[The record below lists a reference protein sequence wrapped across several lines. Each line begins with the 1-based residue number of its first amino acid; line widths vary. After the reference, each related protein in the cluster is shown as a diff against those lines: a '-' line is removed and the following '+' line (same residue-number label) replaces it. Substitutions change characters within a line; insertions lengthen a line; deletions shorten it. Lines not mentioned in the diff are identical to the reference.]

1 MVLNCHRKGDLQM
14 AMPKAG
20 VSLVVEND
28 QQFKDALS
36 EVNAGLRVNKQQMQL
51 VAEQTREMDDRQAAL
66 QQRYEAA
73 QQTLQSYRDKVQVLQ
88 QAYENSAR
96 REGEASKT
104 TMQWRASLIR
114 APTEVAKQ
122 ESLLRDLSSGQ
133 ETARKT
139 TASLADVVNGLA
151 NALGISLPPGLQTAV
166 DKLDGFSASGAA
178 AVTVVGGLV
187 GALASSTMDMSKTAD
202 DLLTLST
209 QTGLTTDQLQEFEY
223 ASELVDVST
232 DTLQGSLV
240 KLTNNM
246 QTAATGTG
254 SAAEAFKTLKVKVAD
269 SQGHLKNN
277 YDVFLQTI
285 DALGKMKNET
295 ERDALAMDIFGRS
308 ATDLNPLIEAGSGRL
323 KELAEQA
330 HEVGYVVDNETLQS
344 FGELDD
350 AMQKLDKQG
359 DAVKRSFAEALLPI
373 ITAFAEALS
382 AIPTPVLTA
391 VISITSIAT
400 VVLLV
405 VKAIKDLQGPVGTVK
420 SMIGGVMSFMD
431 PLYRRIMLIVAGITA
446 LVAVIAVLIGKGNE
460 INSAMSG
467 ISSATT
473 GTMRAANSKVPQY
486 ATGTRSARGGMA
498 LVGENG
504 PELVNLR
511 GGEHIYTNGQTRSLL
526 GGDSI
531 SIGQITIDAKN
542 VKEFNDIVNIARNE
556 AVSMRQGVTT

>member
-1 MVLNCHRKGDLQM
+1 M

-28 QQFKDALS
+28 QQFKAALS

-104 TMQWRASLIR
+104 TMQWRASLIS
-114 APTEVAKQ
+114 AQTEVAKQ
-122 ESLLRDLSSGQ
+122 ESLLRDLSSEQ
-133 ETARKT
+133 ETARKS

-151 NALGISLPPGLQTAV
+151 HALGISLPPGLQTAV

-187 GALASSTMDMSKTAD
+187 GALASSSMDMSKTAD

-295 ERDALAMDIFGRS
+295 ERDALAMDIFGKS
-308 ATDLNPLIEAGSGRL
+308 ATDLNPLIEAGSGKL

-373 ITAFAEALS
+373 ITAFVDVIT

-391 VISITSIAT
+391 VIAITSIAT
-400 VVLLV
+400 VILLV
-405 VKAIKDLQGPVGTVK
+405 VKAVNELQGPA
-420 SMIGGVMSFMD
+420 GVVSRIIND
-431 PLYRRIMLIVAGITA
+431 SLTPLDMLYIKVLAIVAAVTA
-446 LVAVIAVLIGKGNE
+446 LVAVIAVLIGKGGE
-460 INSAMSG
+460 LTSAMGS
-467 ISSATT
+467 ITSATT
-473 GTMRAANSKVPQY
+473 GTMSRANSSVPRY
-486 ATGTRSARGGMA
+486 ATGTRNARGGMA

-511 GGEHIYTNGQTRSLL
+511 GGERIYTNGQTRSLL

>member
-1 MVLNCHRKGDLQM
+1 MS
-14 AMPKAG
+14 MPKAG

-28 QQFKDALS
+28 QQFKAALS

-104 TMQWRASLIR
+104 TMQWRASLIN
-114 APTEVAKQ
+114 AQTEVAKQ
-122 ESLLRDLSSGQ
+122 ESLLRDLSSEQ

-295 ERDALAMDIFGRS
+295 ERDALAMDIFGKS
-308 ATDLNPLIEAGSGRL
+308 ATDLNPLIEAGSGKL

-373 ITAFAEALS
+373 ITAFVDVIT

-391 VISITSIAT
+391 VIAITSIAT
-400 VVLLV
+400 VILLV
-405 VKAIKDLQGPVGTVK
+405 VKAVKELSGPVSAVSGLISSAT
-420 SMIGGVMSFMD
+420 SLMD
-431 PLYRRIMLIVAGITA
+431 PLYIKILAIVAAVTA
-446 LVAVIAVLIGKGNE
+446 LVAVIAVLIGKGGE
-460 INSAMSG
+460 LTSAMGS
-467 ISSATT
+467 ITSATT
-473 GTMRAANSKVPQY
+473 GTMRSANSTVPRY
-486 ATGTRSARGGMA
+486 ATGTRSARGGLA
-498 LVGENG
+498 VVGENG

-511 GGEHIYTNGQTRSLL
+511 GGERIYTNGQTRSLL

>member
-1 MVLNCHRKGDLQM
+1 M

-28 QQFKDALS
+28 QQFKAALS

-104 TMQWRASLIR
+104 TMQWRASLIS
-114 APTEVAKQ
+114 AQTEVAKQ
-122 ESLLRDLSSGQ
+122 ESLLRDLSSEQ
-133 ETARKT
+133 EAARKST
-139 TASLADVVNGLA
+139 TSLADVVNGLSH
-151 NALGISLPPGLQTAV
+151 ALGISLPPGLQTAV

-295 ERDALAMDIFGRS
+295 ERDALAMDIFGKS
-308 ATDLNPLIEAGSGRL
+308 ATDLNPLIEAGSGKL

-350 AMQKLDKQG
+350 AIQKLDKQG

-373 ITAFAEALS
+373 ITAFVDVIT

-391 VISITSIAT
+391 VIAITSIAT

-405 VKAIKDLQGPVGTVK
+405 VKAITELQGPA
-420 SMIGGVMSFMD
+420 GVVSRLINNSLT
-431 PLYRRIMLIVAGITA
+431 PLDMLYIKVLAIVAAITA
-446 LVAVIAVLIGKGNE
+446 LVAVIAVLIGKGGE
-460 INSAMSG
+460 LTSAMGS
-467 ISSATT
+467 ITSATT
-473 GTMRAANSKVPQY
+473 GTMRSANSSVPRY
-486 ATGTRSARGGMA
+486 ATGTRNARGGMA

-511 GGEHIYTNGQTRSLL
+511 GGERIYTNGQTRSLL

>member
-1 MVLNCHRKGDLQM
+1 MS
-14 AMPKAG
+14 MPKAG

-28 QQFKDALS
+28 QQFKAALS

-104 TMQWRASLIR
+104 TMQWRASLIS
-114 APTEVAKQ
+114 AQTEVAKQ

-295 ERDALAMDIFGRS
+295 ERDALAMDIFGKS
-308 ATDLNPLIEAGSGRL
+308 ATDLNPLIEAGSGKL

-373 ITAFAEALS
+373 ITAFVNVIT

-391 VISITSIAT
+391 VIAITSIAT

-405 VKAIKDLQGPVGTVK
+405 VKAVKELSGPVRAVSGLISSAT
-420 SMIGGVMSFMD
+420 SLMD
-431 PLYRRIMLIVAGITA
+431 PLYIKILAIVAAVTA
-446 LVAVIAVLIGKGNE
+446 LVAVIAVLIGKGGE
-460 INSAMSG
+460 LTSAMGS
-467 ISSATT
+467 ITSATT
-473 GTMRAANSKVPQY
+473 GTMRSANSTVPRY
-486 ATGTRSARGGMA
+486 ATGTRNARGGMA

-511 GGEHIYTNGQTRSLL
+511 GGERIYTNGQTRSLL

>member
-1 MVLNCHRKGDLQM
+1 M

-104 TMQWRASLIR
+104 TMQWRASLIS
-114 APTEVAKQ
+114 AQTEVAKQ

>member
-1 MVLNCHRKGDLQM
+1 MSLPR
-14 AMPKAG
+14 AG

-28 QQFKDALS
+28 KAFKDALS
-36 EVNAGLRVNKQQMQL
+36 EVNAGLKVNKQQMQL
-51 VAEQTREMDDRQAAL
+51 VTEQTKEMDDRQAAL
-66 QQRYEAA
+66 KQRCETV
-73 QQTLQSYRDKVQVLQ
+73 QQTLQSYRDKVEVLQ
-88 QAYENSAR
+88 QAYENSAK
-96 REGEASKT
+96 REGEASKV
-104 TMQWRASLIR
+104 TMQWKASLIS
-114 APTEVAKQ
+114 AQTEVAKQ
-122 ESLLRDLSSGQ
+122 ENLLKSLNDQQ
-133 ETARKT
+133 EQTGKT
-139 TASLADVVNGLA
+139 MTSLADVVNGLA
-151 NALGISLPPGLQTAV
+151 NALGITLPPGVQAAV
-166 DKLDGFSASGAA
+166 DKLGQFSASGAA

-187 GALASSTMDMSKTAD
+187 GALAKSTMDMSKTAD

-209 QTGLTTDQLQEFEY
+209 QTSLTTDQLQEFEY

-232 DTLQGSLV
+232 DTLRGSLV

-254 SAAEAFKTLKVKVAD
+254 SAAEAFKKLHVKVSD
-269 SQGHLKNN
+269 SSGKLKDN
-277 YDVFLQTI
+277 YEVFLKTI

-330 HEVGYVVDNETLQS
+330 HEVGYVVDNEMLQS

-373 ITAFAEALS
+373 ITAFAEALN

-405 VKAIKDLQGPVGTVK
+405 VKAIKELQGPAGTVK
-420 SMIGGVMSFMD
+420 SMIGSVMSYMD
-431 PLYRRIMLIVAGITA
+431 PLYIKIMLIVAGITA

-473 GTMRAANSKVPQY
+473 GTMRTANSKVPQY
-486 ATGTRSARGGMA
+486 ATGTRSAHGGLA

-511 GGEHIYTNGQTRSLL
+511 GGERIYNNSQTRGLL
-526 GGDSI
+526 GGSNI

-542 VKEFNDIVNIARNE
+542 VKEFNDIVAIAKNE
-556 AVSMRQGVTT
+556 AMSMRQGAVT

>member
-1 MVLNCHRKGDLQM
+1 M
-14 AMPKAG
+14 AIPKAG

-51 VAEQTREMDDRQAAL
+51 VAEQTREMDDQQAAL

-104 TMQWRASLIR
+104 TMQWRASLIS
-114 APTEVAKQ
+114 AQTEVAKQ

-232 DTLQGSLV
+232 DTLRGSLV

-254 SAAEAFKTLKVKVAD
+254 SAADAFKTLKVKVAD
-269 SQGHLKNN
+269 SQGHLKSN

-295 ERDALAMDIFGRS
+295 ERDALAMDIFGKS

-323 KELAEQA
+323 EELAEQA

-359 DAVKRSFAEALLPI
+359 DAVKRSFAEALLPV
-373 ITAFAEALS
+373 ITAFVDVIT

-391 VISITSIAT
+391 VIAITSIAT
-400 VVLLV
+400 VILLV
-405 VKAIKDLQGPVGTVK
+405 VKAVKELSGPV
-420 SMIGGVMSFMD
+420 SMVSGLVGRVMSFMD
-431 PLYRRIMLIVAGITA
+431 PLYIKLMLIVAGITA
-446 LVAVIAVLIGKGNE
+446 LVAVVAVLIGKGNE

-486 ATGTRSARGGMA
+486 ATGTRNARGGMA

-511 GGEHIYTNGQTRSLL
+511 GGERIYTNGQTRSLL

>member
-1 MVLNCHRKGDLQM
+1 MSLPR
-14 AMPKAG
+14 AG

-28 QQFKDALS
+28 KAFKDALS
-36 EVNAGLRVNKQQMQL
+36 EVNAGLKVNKQQMQL
-51 VAEQTREMDDRQAAL
+51 VTEQTKEMDDRQAAL
-66 QQRYEAA
+66 KQRCETV
-73 QQTLQSYRDKVQVLQ
+73 QQTLQSYRDKVEVLQ
-88 QAYENSAR
+88 QAYENSAK
-96 REGEASKT
+96 REGEASKV
-104 TMQWRASLIR
+104 TMQWKASLIS
-114 APTEVAKQ
+114 AQTEVAKQ
-122 ESLLRDLSSGQ
+122 ENLLKSLNDQQ
-133 ETARKT
+133 EQTGKT
-139 TASLADVVNGLA
+139 MTSLADVVNGLA
-151 NALGISLPPGLQTAV
+151 NALGITLPPGVQAAV
-166 DKLDGFSASGAA
+166 DKLGQFSASGAA

-187 GALASSTMDMSKTAD
+187 GALAKSTMDMSKTAD

-209 QTGLTTDQLQEFEY
+209 QTSLTTDQLQEFEY
-223 ASELVDVST
+223 SSELVDVST
-232 DTLQGSLV
+232 DTLRGSLV

-254 SAAEAFKTLKVKVAD
+254 SAAEAFKKLHVKVSD
-269 SQGHLKNN
+269 SSGKLKDN
-277 YDVFLQTI
+277 YEVFLKTI

-359 DAVKRSFAEALLPI
+359 DAVKRSFAEALLPV
-373 ITAFAEALS
+373 ITAFAEALN

-405 VKAIKDLQGPVGTVK
+405 VKAIKELQGPAGTVK
-420 SMIGGVMSFMD
+420 SMIGSVMSYMD
-431 PLYRRIMLIVAGITA
+431 PLYIKIMLIVAGITA

-486 ATGTRSARGGMA
+486 ATGTRSARGGLA
-498 LVGENG
+498 VVGENG
-504 PELVNLR
+504 PELVALR
-511 GGEHIYTNGQTRSLL
+511 GGERIYNSSQTRGML
-526 GGDSI
+526 GGYAI
-531 SIGQITIDAKN
+531 NIGSITIDAKN
-542 VKEFNDIVNIARNE
+542 VKEFNDIVSIAKNE
-556 AVSMRQGVTT
+556 AMSMRQGALT

>member
-1 MVLNCHRKGDLQM
+1 MS
-14 AMPKAG
+14 MPKAG

-28 QQFKDALS
+28 QQFKTALS
-36 EVNAGLRVNKQQMQL
+36 EVNAGLKVNKQQMQL
-51 VAEQTREMDDRQAAL
+51 VTEQTREMDDRQAAL
-66 QQRYEAA
+66 KQRYEAA

-96 REGEASKT
+96 REGESSKT
-104 TMQWRASLIR
+104 TMQWRASLIS
-114 APTEVAKQ
+114 AQTEVAKQ
-122 ESLLRDLSSGQ
+122 ESLLRDLSSEQ
-133 ETARKT
+133 ETARKA

-178 AVTVVGGLV
+178 AVTVVGGLA

-209 QTGLTTDQLQEFEY
+209 QTSLTTDQLQEFEY

-232 DTLQGSLV
+232 DTLRGSLV

-254 SAAEAFKTLKVKVAD
+254 SAAEAFKKLHVKVSD
-269 SQGHLKNN
+269 SSGKLKDN
-277 YDVFLQTI
+277 YEVFLKTI
-285 DALGKMKNET
+285 DALGKVKNET

-330 HEVGYVVDNETLQS
+330 HAVGYVVDNETLQS

-405 VKAIKDLQGPVGTVK
+405 VKAIKELQGPVGTVK

-431 PLYRRIMLIVAGITA
+431 PLYIKIMLIVAGITA
-446 LVAVIAVLIGKGNE
+446 LVAVVAVLIGKGNE

-486 ATGTRSARGGMA
+486 ATGTRNARGGMA

-511 GGEHIYTNGQTRSLL
+511 GGERIYTNGQTRSLL

>member
-1 MVLNCHRKGDLQM
+1 MS
-14 AMPKAG
+14 MPKAG

-28 QQFKDALS
+28 QQFKAALS

-104 TMQWRASLIR
+104 TMQWRASLIS
-114 APTEVAKQ
+114 AQTEVAKQ
-122 ESLLRDLSSGQ
+122 ESLLRDLSSEQ
-133 ETARKT
+133 ETARKS

-166 DKLDGFSASGAA
+166 DKLDCFSASGAA

-295 ERDALAMDIFGRS
+295 ERDALAMDIFGKS
-308 ATDLNPLIEAGSGRL
+308 ATDLNPLIEAGSGKL

-373 ITAFAEALS
+373 ITAFVDVIT

-391 VISITSIAT
+391 VIAITSIAT
-400 VVLLV
+400 VILLV
-405 VKAIKDLQGPVGTVK
+405 VKAVKELSGPVSAVSGLISSAT
-420 SMIGGVMSFMD
+420 SLMD
-431 PLYRRIMLIVAGITA
+431 PLYIKILAIVAAVTA
-446 LVAVIAVLIGKGNE
+446 LVAVIAVLIGKGGE
-460 INSAMSG
+460 LTSAMGS
-467 ISSATT
+467 ITSATT
-473 GTMRAANSKVPQY
+473 GTMRSANSTVPRY
-486 ATGTRSARGGMA
+486 ATGTRSARGGLA
-498 LVGENG
+498 VVGENG

>member
-1 MVLNCHRKGDLQM
+1 M

-28 QQFKDALS
+28 QQFKAALS

-104 TMQWRASLIR
+104 TMQWRASLIS
-114 APTEVAKQ
+114 AQTEVAKQ
-122 ESLLRDLSSGQ
+122 ESLLRDLSSEQ
-133 ETARKT
+133 ETARKS

-246 QTAATGTG
+246 KTAATGTG

-295 ERDALAMDIFGRS
+295 ERDALAMDIFGKS
-308 ATDLNPLIEAGSGRL
+308 ATDLNPLIEAGSGKL

-373 ITAFAEALS
+373 ITAFVDVIT

-391 VISITSIAT
+391 VIAITSIAT

-405 VKAIKDLQGPVGTVK
+405 VKAVKELSGPVSTV
-420 SMIGGVMSFMD
+420 SGLISSATSLMD
-431 PLYRRIMLIVAGITA
+431 PLYIKILAIVAAVTA
-446 LVAVIAVLIGKGNE
+446 LVAVIAVLIGKGGE
-460 INSAMSG
+460 LTSAMGS
-467 ISSATT
+467 ITSATT
-473 GTMRAANSKVPQY
+473 GTMRSANSSVPRY
-486 ATGTRSARGGMA
+486 ATGTRNARSGMA

-511 GGEHIYTNGQTRSLL
+511 GGERIYTNGQTRSLL

>member
-1 MVLNCHRKGDLQM
+1 MS
-14 AMPKAG
+14 MPKAG

-28 QQFKDALS
+28 QQFKAALS

-104 TMQWRASLIR
+104 TMQWRASLIS
-114 APTEVAKQ
+114 AQTEVAKQ
-122 ESLLRDLSSGQ
+122 ESLLRDLSSEQ
-133 ETARKT
+133 ETARKS

-151 NALGISLPPGLQTAV
+151 HALGISLPPGLQTAV

-295 ERDALAMDIFGRS
+295 ERDALAMDIFGKS
-308 ATDLNPLIEAGSGRL
+308 ATDLNPLIEAGGGKL

-373 ITAFAEALS
+373 ITAFVDVIT

-391 VISITSIAT
+391 VIAITSIAT
-400 VVLLV
+400 VILLV
-405 VKAIKDLQGPVGTVK
+405 VKAVKELSGPVRTV
-420 SMIGGVMSFMD
+420 SGLISSATSLMD
-431 PLYRRIMLIVAGITA
+431 PLYIKILAIVAAVTA
-446 LVAVIAVLIGKGNE
+446 LVAVISVLIGKGGE
-460 INSAMSG
+460 LTSAMGS
-467 ISSATT
+467 ITSATT
-473 GTMRAANSKVPQY
+473 GTMRSANSTVPRY
-486 ATGTRSARGGMA
+486 ATGTRNARGGMA
-498 LVGENG
+498 LVGEND

-511 GGEHIYTNGQTRSLL
+511 GGERIYTNGQTRSLL

>member
-1 MVLNCHRKGDLQM
+1 MSLPR
-14 AMPKAG
+14 AG

-28 QQFKDALS
+28 KAFKDALS
-36 EVNAGLRVNKQQMQL
+36 EVNAGLKVNKQQMQL
-51 VAEQTREMDDRQAAL
+51 VTEQTKEMDDRQAAL
-66 QQRYEAA
+66 KQRCETV
-73 QQTLQSYRDKVQVLQ
+73 QQTLQSYRDKVEVLQ
-88 QAYENSAR
+88 QAYENSAK
-96 REGEASKT
+96 REGEASKV
-104 TMQWRASLIR
+104 TMQWKASLIS
-114 APTEVAKQ
+114 AQTEVAKQ
-122 ESLLRDLSSGQ
+122 ENLLKSLNDQQ
-133 ETARKT
+133 EQTGKT
-139 TASLADVVNGLA
+139 MTSLADVVNGLA
-151 NALGISLPPGLQTAV
+151 NALGITLPPGVQAAV
-166 DKLDGFSASGAA
+166 DKLGQFSASGAA

-187 GALASSTMDMSKTAD
+187 GALAKSTMDMSKTAD

-209 QTGLTTDQLQEFEY
+209 QTSLTTDQLQEFEY

-232 DTLQGSLV
+232 DTLRGSLV

-254 SAAEAFKTLKVKVAD
+254 SAAEAFKKLHVKVSD
-269 SQGHLKNN
+269 SSGKLKDN
-277 YDVFLQTI
+277 YEVFLKTI

-373 ITAFAEALS
+373 ITAFAEALN

-405 VKAIKDLQGPVGTVK
+405 VKAIKELQGPAGTVK
-420 SMIGGVMSFMD
+420 SMIGSVMSYMD
-431 PLYRRIMLIVAGITA
+431 PLYIKIMLIVAGITA

-460 INSAMSG
+460 INSAMNG

-473 GTMRAANSKVPQY
+473 GTMRTANSKVPQY
-486 ATGTRSARGGMA
+486 ATGTRSAHGGLA

-511 GGEHIYTNGQTRSLL
+511 GGERIYNNSQTRGLL
-526 GGDSI
+526 GGSNI

-542 VKEFNDIVNIARNE
+542 VKEFNDIVAIAKNE
-556 AVSMRQGVTT
+556 AMSMRQGAVT

>member
-1 MVLNCHRKGDLQM
+1 MSLPR
-14 AMPKAG
+14 AG

-28 QQFKDALS
+28 KAFKDALS
-36 EVNAGLRVNKQQMQL
+36 EVNAGLKVNKQQMQL
-51 VAEQTREMDDRQAAL
+51 VTEQTKEMDDRQAAL
-66 QQRYEAA
+66 KQRCETV
-73 QQTLQSYRDKVQVLQ
+73 QQTLQSYRDKVEVLQ
-88 QAYENSAR
+88 QAYENSAK
-96 REGEASKT
+96 REGEASKV
-104 TMQWRASLIR
+104 TMQWKASLIS
-114 APTEVAKQ
+114 AQTEVAKQ
-122 ESLLRDLSSGQ
+122 ENLLKSLNDQQ
-133 ETARKT
+133 EQTGKT
-139 TASLADVVNGLA
+139 MTSLADVVNGLA
-151 NALGISLPPGLQTAV
+151 NALGITLPPGVQAAV
-166 DKLDGFSASGAA
+166 DKLGQFSASGAA

-187 GALASSTMDMSKTAD
+187 GALAKSTMDMSKTAD

-209 QTGLTTDQLQEFEY
+209 QTSLTTDQLQEFEY

-232 DTLQGSLV
+232 DTLRGSLV

-254 SAAEAFKTLKVKVAD
+254 SAAEAFKKLHVKVSD
-269 SQGHLKNN
+269 SSGKLKDN
-277 YDVFLQTI
+277 YEVFLKTI

-373 ITAFAEALS
+373 ITAFAEAVS
-382 AIPTPVLTA
+382 KIPTPVLTA

-420 SMIGGVMSFMD
+420 SMVSGVMSFMD
-431 PLYRRIMLIVAGITA
+431 PLYIKIMLIVAGITA
-446 LVAVIAVLIGKGNE
+446 LVAVIAVLIGKGNQ
-460 INSAMSG
+460 INSAMSS
-467 ISSATT
+467 ITSATT
-473 GTMRAANSKVPQY
+473 GTMRTANSKVPQY
-486 ATGTRSARGGMA
+486 ATGTRSAHGGLA

-511 GGEHIYTNGQTRSLL
+511 GGERIYNNSQTRGLL
-526 GGDSI
+526 GGSNI

-542 VKEFNDIVNIARNE
+542 VKEFNDIVAIAKNE
-556 AVSMRQGVTT
+556 AMSMRQGAVT

>member
-1 MVLNCHRKGDLQM
+1 MS
-14 AMPKAG
+14 MPKAG

-28 QQFKDALS
+28 QQFKAALS

-51 VAEQTREMDDRQAAL
+51 VAEQTREMDDRQATL

-104 TMQWRASLIR
+104 TMQWRASLIS
-114 APTEVAKQ
+114 AQTEVAKQ

-295 ERDALAMDIFGRS
+295 ERDALAMDIFGKS
-308 ATDLNPLIEAGSGRL
+308 ATDLNPLIEAGSGKL

-373 ITAFAEALS
+373 ITAFVNVIT

-391 VISITSIAT
+391 VIAITSIAT

-405 VKAIKDLQGPVGTVK
+405 VKAVKELSGPVSAVSGLISSAT
-420 SMIGGVMSFMD
+420 SLMD
-431 PLYRRIMLIVAGITA
+431 PLYIKILAIVAAVTA
-446 LVAVIAVLIGKGNE
+446 LVAVIAVLIGNGGE
-460 INSAMSG
+460 LTSAMGS
-467 ISSATT
+467 ITSATT
-473 GTMRAANSKVPQY
+473 GTMRSANSSVPRY
-486 ATGTRSARGGMA
+486 ATGTRNARGGMA

-511 GGEHIYTNGQTRSLL
+511 GGERIYTNGQTRSLL

>member
-1 MVLNCHRKGDLQM
+1 MSLPRT
-14 AMPKAG
+14 G
-20 VSLVVEND
+20 VSLGVEND
-28 QQFKDALS
+28 KAFKDALS
-36 EVNAGLRVNKQQMQL
+36 EVNAGLKVNKQQMQL
-51 VAEQTREMDDRQAAL
+51 VTEQTKEMDDRQAAL
-66 QQRYEAA
+66 KQRCETV
-73 QQTLQSYRDKVQVLQ
+73 QQTLQSYRDKDEVLQ
-88 QAYENSAR
+88 QAYENSAK
-96 REGEASKT
+96 REGEASKV
-104 TMQWRASLIR
+104 TMQWKASLIS
-114 APTEVAKQ
+114 AQTEVAKQ
-122 ESLLRDLSSGQ
+122 ENLLRSLNDQQ
-133 ETARKT
+133 EQTGKT
-139 TASLADVVNGLA
+139 IISLADVVNGLA
-151 NALGISLPPGLQTAV
+151 NALGITLPPGVQAAV
-166 DKLDGFSASGAA
+166 DKLGQFSASGAA

-187 GALASSTMDMSKTAD
+187 GALAKSTMDMSKTAD

-209 QTGLTTDQLQEFEY
+209 QTSLTTDQLQEFEY

-232 DTLQGSLV
+232 DTLRGSLV

-254 SAAEAFKTLKVKVAD
+254 TAAEAFKKLHVRVSDSSGKLKD
-269 SQGHLKNN
+269 N
-277 YDVFLQTI
+277 YDVFLKTI
-285 DALGKMKNET
+285 DALSKMKNET

-373 ITAFAEALS
+373 ITAFAEAVS
-382 AIPTPVLTA
+382 KIPTPVLTA

-420 SMIGGVMSFMD
+420 SMVSGVMSFMD
-431 PLYRRIMLIVAGITA
+431 PLYIKIMLIVAGITA
-446 LVAVIAVLIGKGNE
+446 LVAVIAVLIGKGNQ
-460 INSAMSG
+460 INSAMSS
-467 ISSATT
+467 ITSTTT

-486 ATGTRSARGGMA
+486 ATGTRSAHGGLA

-511 GGEHIYTNGQTRSLL
+511 GGERIYNNSQTRGLL
-526 GGDSI
+526 GGSNI

-542 VKEFNDIVNIARNE
+542 VKEFNDIVAIAKNE
-556 AVSMRQGVTT
+556 AMSMRQGAVT

>member
-1 MVLNCHRKGDLQM
+1 MS
-14 AMPKAG
+14 MPKAG

-28 QQFKDALS
+28 QQFKAALS
-36 EVNAGLRVNKQQMQL
+36 EVNAGLKVNKQQMQL
-51 VAEQTREMDDRQAAL
+51 VTEQTREMDDRQAAL
-66 QQRYEAA
+66 KQRYESV

-96 REGEASKT
+96 REGESSKT
-104 TMQWRASLIR
+104 TMQWRASLIS
-114 APTEVAKQ
+114 AQTEVAKQ
-122 ESLLRDLSSGQ
+122 ENLLKELSDQQ
-133 ETARKT
+133 ERTNKT

-151 NALGISLPPGLQTAV
+151 NALGISLPTGLQTAV

-178 AVTVVGGLV
+178 AVTVIGGLV

-223 ASELVDVST
+223 ASELMDVST

-269 SQGHLKNN
+269 SHGHLKNN

-330 HEVGYVVDNETLQS
+330 HAVGYVVDYETLQS

-405 VKAIKDLQGPVGTVK
+405 VKAIKELQGPVGTVK
-420 SMIGGVMSFMD
+420 SMIGGAMSHMD
-431 PLYRRIMLIVAGITA
+431 LLYNKILAIVAAITA

-486 ATGTRSARGGMA
+486 ATGTRNARGGMA

>member
-1 MVLNCHRKGDLQM
+1 MS
-14 AMPKAG
+14 MPKAG

-28 QQFKDALS
+28 QQFKAALS

-104 TMQWRASLIR
+104 TMQWRASLIS
-114 APTEVAKQ
+114 AQTEVAKQ
-122 ESLLRDLSSGQ
+122 ESLLRDLSSEQ

-151 NALGISLPPGLQTAV
+151 NALGISLPPGLQAAV

-295 ERDALAMDIFGRS
+295 ERDALAMDIFGKS
-308 ATDLNPLIEAGSGRL
+308 ATDLNPLIEAGSGKL

-373 ITAFAEALS
+373 ITAFVDVIT

-391 VISITSIAT
+391 VIAITSIAT
-400 VVLLV
+400 VILLV
-405 VKAIKDLQGPVGTVK
+405 VKAVKELSGPVRTV
-420 SMIGGVMSFMD
+420 SGLISSATSLMD
-431 PLYRRIMLIVAGITA
+431 PLYIKILAIVAAVTA
-446 LVAVIAVLIGKGNE
+446 LVAVIAVLIGKGGE
-460 INSAMSG
+460 LTSAMGS
-467 ISSATT
+467 ITSATT
-473 GTMRAANSKVPQY
+473 GTMRSANSSVPRY
-486 ATGTRSARGGMA
+486 ATGTRNARGGMA

-511 GGEHIYTNGQTRSLL
+511 GGERIYTNGQTRSLL

>member
-1 MVLNCHRKGDLQM
+1 MS
-14 AMPKAG
+14 MPKAG

-28 QQFKDALS
+28 QQFKAALS

-104 TMQWRASLIR
+104 TMQWRASLIS
-114 APTEVAKQ
+114 AQTEVAKQ
-122 ESLLRDLSSGQ
+122 ESLLRDLSSEQ
-133 ETARKT
+133 ETARKS

-295 ERDALAMDIFGRS
+295 ERDALAMDIFGKS

-373 ITAFAEALS
+373 ITAFVDVIT

-391 VISITSIAT
+391 VIAITSIAT
-400 VVLLV
+400 VILLV
-405 VKAIKDLQGPVGTVK
+405 VKAVNELQGPA
-420 SMIGGVMSFMD
+420 GVVSRIIND
-431 PLYRRIMLIVAGITA
+431 SLTPLDMLYIKVLAIVAAVTA
-446 LVAVIAVLIGKGNE
+446 LVAVIAVLIGKGGE
-460 INSAMSG
+460 LTSAMGS
-467 ISSATT
+467 ITSATT
-473 GTMRAANSKVPQY
+473 GTMRSANSTVPRY
-486 ATGTRSARGGMA
+486 ATGTRNARGGMA

>member
-1 MVLNCHRKGDLQM
+1 M

-28 QQFKDALS
+28 QQFKAALS

-51 VAEQTREMDDRQAAL
+51 VAEQTHEMDDRQAAL

-104 TMQWRASLIR
+104 TMQWRASLIS
-114 APTEVAKQ
+114 AQTEVAKQ
-122 ESLLRDLSSGQ
+122 ESLLRDLSSEQ
-133 ETARKT
+133 ETARKS

-295 ERDALAMDIFGRS
+295 ERDALAMDIFGKS
-308 ATDLNPLIEAGSGRL
+308 ATDLNPLIEAGSGKL

-373 ITAFAEALS
+373 ITAFVDVIT

-391 VISITSIAT
+391 VIAITSIAT

-405 VKAIKDLQGPVGTVK
+405 VKAVNELQGPA
-420 SMIGGVMSFMD
+420 GVVSRIIND
-431 PLYRRIMLIVAGITA
+431 SLTPLDMLYIKVLAIVAAVTA
-446 LVAVIAVLIGKGNE
+446 LVAVIAVLIGKGGE
-460 INSAMSG
+460 LTSAMGS
-467 ISSATT
+467 ITSATT
-473 GTMRAANSKVPQY
+473 GTMRSANSSVPRY
-486 ATGTRSARGGMA
+486 ATGTRSARGGLA
-498 LVGENG
+498 VVGENG

-511 GGEHIYTNGQTRSLL
+511 GGERIYTNGQTRSLL

>member
-1 MVLNCHRKGDLQM
+1 MS
-14 AMPKAG
+14 MPKAG

-28 QQFKDALS
+28 QQFKAALS

-104 TMQWRASLIR
+104 TMQWRASLIS
-114 APTEVAKQ
+114 AQTEVAKQ
-122 ESLLRDLSSGQ
+122 ESLLRDLSSEQ
-133 ETARKT
+133 EAARKT

-232 DTLQGSLV
+232 DTLRGSLV

-254 SAAEAFKTLKVKVAD
+254 SAADAFKKLHVKVSD
-269 SQGHLKNN
+269 SSGKLKDN
-277 YDVFLQTI
+277 YEVFLKTI

-330 HEVGYVVDNETLQS
+330 HEVGAVTEHETLQS
-344 FGELDD
+344 LGELDD

-373 ITAFAEALS
+373 ITAFVDVIT

-391 VISITSIAT
+391 VIAITSIAT

-405 VKAIKDLQGPVGTVK
+405 VKAVNELQGPA
-420 SMIGGVMSFMD
+420 GVVSRIIND
-431 PLYRRIMLIVAGITA
+431 SLTPLDMLYIKVLAIVAAVTA
-446 LVAVIAVLIGKGNE
+446 LVAVIAVLIGKGGE
-460 INSAMSG
+460 LTSAMGS
-467 ISSATT
+467 ITSATT
-473 GTMRAANSKVPQY
+473 GTMRSANSTVPRY
-486 ATGTRSARGGMA
+486 ATGTRNARGGMA

-511 GGEHIYTNGQTRSLL
+511 GGERIYNSSQTRGLL

>member
-1 MVLNCHRKGDLQM
+1 MSLPR
-14 AMPKAG
+14 AG

-28 QQFKDALS
+28 KAFKDALS
-36 EVNAGLRVNKQQMQL
+36 EVNAGLKVNKQQMQL
-51 VAEQTREMDDRQAAL
+51 VTEQTKEMDDRQAAL
-66 QQRYEAA
+66 KQRCETV
-73 QQTLQSYRDKVQVLQ
+73 QQTLQSYRDKVEVLQ
-88 QAYENSAR
+88 QAYENSAK
-96 REGEASKT
+96 REGEASKV
-104 TMQWRASLIR
+104 TMQWKASLIS
-114 APTEVAKQ
+114 AQTEVAKQ
-122 ESLLRDLSSGQ
+122 ENLLKSLNDQQ
-133 ETARKT
+133 EQTGKT
-139 TASLADVVNGLA
+139 MTSLADVVNGLA
-151 NALGISLPPGLQTAV
+151 NALGITLPPGVQAAV
-166 DKLDGFSASGAA
+166 DKLGQFSASGAA

-187 GALASSTMDMSKTAD
+187 GALAKSTMDMSKTAD

-209 QTGLTTDQLQEFEY
+209 QTSLTTDQLQEFEY

-232 DTLQGSLV
+232 DTLRGSLV

-254 SAAEAFKTLKVKVAD
+254 SAAEAFKKLHVKVSD
-269 SQGHLKNN
+269 SSGKLKDN
-277 YDVFLQTI
+277 YEVFLKTI
-285 DALGKMKNET
+285 DALGKVKNET

-330 HEVGYVVDNETLQS
+330 HEAGYVVDNETLQS

-359 DAVKRSFAEALLPI
+359 DAVKRSFAEALLPV
-373 ITAFAEALS
+373 ITAFAEALN

-405 VKAIKDLQGPVGTVK
+405 VKAIKELQGPAGTVK
-420 SMIGGVMSFMD
+420 SMIGSVMSYMD
-431 PLYRRIMLIVAGITA
+431 PLYIKIMLIVAGITA

-473 GTMRAANSKVPQY
+473 GTMRAANSKVPHY
-486 ATGTRSARGGMA
+486 ATGTRSARGGLA
-498 LVGENG
+498 VVGENG
-504 PELVNLR
+504 PELVALR
-511 GGEHIYTNGQTRSLL
+511 GRERIYNSSQTRGML
-526 GGDSI
+526 GGYAI
-531 SIGQITIDAKN
+531 NIGSITIDAKN
-542 VKEFNDIVNIARNE
+542 VKEFNDIVSIAKNE
-556 AVSMRQGVTT
+556 AMSMRQGALT

>member
-1 MVLNCHRKGDLQM
+1 MS
-14 AMPKAG
+14 MPKAG

-28 QQFKDALS
+28 QQFKAALS

-88 QAYENSAR
+88 QAYENCAR

-104 TMQWRASLIR
+104 TMQWRASLIS
-114 APTEVAKQ
+114 AQTEVAKQ
-122 ESLLRDLSSGQ
+122 ESLLRDLSSEQ
-133 ETARKT
+133 ETARKS

-295 ERDALAMDIFGRS
+295 ERDALAMDIFGKS
-308 ATDLNPLIEAGSGRL
+308 ATDLNPLIEAGGGKL

-373 ITAFAEALS
+373 ITAFVDVIT

-391 VISITSIAT
+391 VIAITSIAT
-400 VVLLV
+400 AILLV
-405 VKAIKDLQGPVGTVK
+405 VKAVKELPGPVRTV
-420 SMIGGVMSFMD
+420 SGQISSATSFMD
-431 PLYRRIMLIVAGITA
+431 LLYIKILAIVAAVTA
-446 LVAVIAVLIGKGNE
+446 LVAVIAVLIGKGGE
-460 INSAMSG
+460 LTSAMGS
-467 ISSATT
+467 ITSATT
-473 GTMRAANSKVPQY
+473 GTMRSANSTVPRY
-486 ATGTRSARGGMA
+486 ATGTRNARGGMA
-498 LVGENG
+498 LVGEND

-511 GGEHIYTNGQTRSLL
+511 GGERIYTNGQTRSLL

>member
-1 MVLNCHRKGDLQM
+1 MSLPR
-14 AMPKAG
+14 AG

-28 QQFKDALS
+28 KAFKDALS
-36 EVNAGLRVNKQQMQL
+36 EVNAGLKVNKQQMQL
-51 VAEQTREMDDRQAAL
+51 VTEQTKEMDDRQAAL
-66 QQRYEAA
+66 KQRCETV
-73 QQTLQSYRDKVQVLQ
+73 QQTLQSYRDKVEVLQ
-88 QAYENSAR
+88 QAYENSAK
-96 REGEASKT
+96 REGEASKV
-104 TMQWRASLIR
+104 TMQWKASLIS
-114 APTEVAKQ
+114 AQTEVAKQ
-122 ESLLRDLSSGQ
+122 ENLLKSLNDQQ
-133 ETARKT
+133 EQTGKT
-139 TASLADVVNGLA
+139 MTSLADVVNGLA
-151 NALGISLPPGLQTAV
+151 NALGITLPPGVQAAV
-166 DKLDGFSASGAA
+166 DKLGQFSASGAA

-187 GALASSTMDMSKTAD
+187 GALAKSTMDMSKTAD

-209 QTGLTTDQLQEFEY
+209 QTSLTTDQLQEFEY

-232 DTLQGSLV
+232 DTLRGSLV

-254 SAAEAFKTLKVKVAD
+254 SAAEAFKKLHVKVSD
-269 SQGHLKNN
+269 SSGKLKDN
-277 YDVFLQTI
+277 YEVFLQTI

-373 ITAFAEALS
+373 ITAFAEALN

-405 VKAIKDLQGPVGTVK
+405 VKAIKELQGPAGTVK
-420 SMIGGVMSFMD
+420 SMIGSVMSYMD
-431 PLYRRIMLIVAGITA
+431 PLYIKIMLIVAGITA

-473 GTMRAANSKVPQY
+473 GTMRAANSKVPQH
-486 ATGTRSARGGMA
+486 ATGTRSARGGLA

-511 GGEHIYTNGQTRSLL
+511 GGERIYNNSQTRGLL
-526 GGDSI
+526 GGSNI

-542 VKEFNDIVNIARNE
+542 VKEFNDIVAIAKNE
-556 AVSMRQGVTT
+556 AMSMRQGAVT

>member
-1 MVLNCHRKGDLQM
+1 MSLPR
-14 AMPKAG
+14 AG

-28 QQFKDALS
+28 KAFKDALS
-36 EVNAGLRVNKQQMQL
+36 EVNAGLKVNKQQMQL
-51 VAEQTREMDDRQAAL
+51 VTEQTKEMDDRQAAL
-66 QQRYEAA
+66 KQRCETV
-73 QQTLQSYRDKVQVLQ
+73 QQTLQSYRDKVEVLQ
-88 QAYENSAR
+88 QAYENSAK
-96 REGEASKT
+96 REGEASKV
-104 TMQWRASLIR
+104 TMQWKASLIS
-114 APTEVAKQ
+114 AQTEVAKQ
-122 ESLLRDLSSGQ
+122 ENLLKNLNDQQ
-133 ETARKT
+133 EQTGKT
-139 TASLADVVNGLA
+139 MTSLADVVNGLA
-151 NALGISLPPGLQTAV
+151 NALGITLPPGVQAAV
-166 DKLDGFSASGAA
+166 DKLGQFSASGAA

-187 GALASSTMDMSKTAD
+187 GALAKSTMDMSKTAD

-209 QTGLTTDQLQEFEY
+209 QTSLTTDQLQEFEY

-232 DTLQGSLV
+232 DTLRGSLV

-254 SAAEAFKTLKVKVAD
+254 SAAEAFKKLHVKVSD
-269 SQGHLKNN
+269 SSGKLKDN
-277 YDVFLQTI
+277 YEVFLKTI
-285 DALGKMKNET
+285 DALGKVKNET

-373 ITAFAEALS
+373 ITAFAEALN

-405 VKAIKDLQGPVGTVK
+405 VKAIKELQGPAGTVK
-420 SMIGGVMSFMD
+420 SMIGSVMSYMD
-431 PLYRRIMLIVAGITA
+431 PLYIKIMLIVAGITA
-446 LVAVIAVLIGKGNE
+446 LVAVIAVLIGKGNQ
-460 INSAMSG
+460 INSAMSS
-467 ISSATT
+467 ITSATT
-473 GTMRAANSKVPQY
+473 GTMRTANSKVPQY
-486 ATGTRSARGGMA
+486 ATGTRSAHGGLA

-511 GGEHIYTNGQTRSLL
+511 GGERIYNNSQTRGLL
-526 GGDSI
+526 GGSNI

-542 VKEFNDIVNIARNE
+542 VKEFNDIVAIAKNE
-556 AVSMRQGVTT
+556 AMSMRQGAVT

>member
-1 MVLNCHRKGDLQM
+1 MSLPR
-14 AMPKAG
+14 AG

-28 QQFKDALS
+28 KAFKDALS
-36 EVNAGLRVNKQQMQL
+36 EVNAGLKVNKQQMQL
-51 VAEQTREMDDRQAAL
+51 VTEQTKEMDDRQAAL
-66 QQRYEAA
+66 KQRCETV
-73 QQTLQSYRDKVQVLQ
+73 QQTLQSYRDKVEVLQ
-88 QAYENSAR
+88 QAYENSAK
-96 REGEASKT
+96 REGEASKV
-104 TMQWRASLIR
+104 TMQWKASLIS
-114 APTEVAKQ
+114 AQTEVAKQ
-122 ESLLRDLSSGQ
+122 ENLLRSLNDQQ
-133 ETARKT
+133 EQTGKT
-139 TASLADVVNGLA
+139 MVSLADVVNGLA
-151 NALGISLPPGLQTAV
+151 NALGITLPPGVQAAV
-166 DKLDGFSASGAA
+166 DKLGQFSASGAA

-187 GALASSTMDMSKTAD
+187 GALAKSTMDMSKTAD

-209 QTGLTTDQLQEFEY
+209 QTSLTTDQLQEFEY

-232 DTLQGSLV
+232 DTLRGSLV

-254 SAAEAFKTLKVKVAD
+254 SAAEAFKKLHVKVSD
-269 SQGHLKNN
+269 SSGKLKEN
-277 YDVFLQTI
+277 YEVFLKTI

-373 ITAFAEALS
+373 ITAFAEALN

-405 VKAIKDLQGPVGTVK
+405 VKAIKELQGPAGTVK
-420 SMIGGVMSFMD
+420 SMIGSVMSYMD
-431 PLYRRIMLIVAGITA
+431 PLYIKIMLIVAGITA

-486 ATGTRSARGGMA
+486 ATGTRSAHGGLA

-504 PELVNLR
+504 PELVALH
-511 GGEHIYTNGQTRSLL
+511 GGERIYNSSQTRGML
-526 GGDSI
+526 GGYAI
-531 SIGQITIDAKN
+531 NIGSITIDAKN
-542 VKEFNDIVNIARNE
+542 VKEFNDIVSIAKNE
-556 AVSMRQGVTT
+556 AMSMRQGALT

>member
-1 MVLNCHRKGDLQM
+1 MVLNCHRKGGLQM
-14 AMPKAG
+14 SMPKAG

-28 QQFKDALS
+28 QQFKAALS
-36 EVNAGLRVNKQQMQL
+36 EVNAGLKVNKQQMQL
-51 VAEQTREMDDRQAAL
+51 VTEQTREMDDRQAAL
-66 QQRYEAA
+66 KQRYESV
-73 QQTLQSYRDKVQVLQ
+73 QQTLQSYRDKVEILQ
-88 QAYENSAR
+88 QAYENSAK
-96 REGEASKT
+96 REGEGSKV
-104 TMQWRASLIR
+104 TMQWKASLIS
-114 APTEVAKQ
+114 AQTEVAKQ
-122 ESLLRDLSSGQ
+122 ENLLKELGDQQ
-133 ETARKT
+133 ERTNKT
-139 TASLADVVNGLA
+139 TASLADVINGLA
-151 NALGISLPPGLQTAV
+151 NTLGISLPPGVQAAV
-166 DKLDGFSASGAA
+166 DKLGQFSASGAA

-187 GALASSTMDMSKTAD
+187 GALAKSTIDMSKTAD

-209 QTGLTTDQLQEFEY
+209 QTSLTTDQLQEFEY

-232 DTLQGSLV
+232 DTLRSSLV

-254 SAAEAFKTLKVKVAD
+254 SAAEAFKKLHVKVSD
-269 SQGHLKNN
+269 SSGKLKDN
-277 YDVFLQTI
+277 YEVFLKTI
-285 DALGKMKNET
+285 DALGKVKNET

-405 VKAIKDLQGPVGTVK
+405 AKAIKDLQGPVGTVK
-420 SMIGGVMSFMD
+420 SMIGSAMSHMD
-431 PLYRRIMLIVAGITA
+431 LLYIKILAIVAAITA

>member
-1 MVLNCHRKGDLQM
+1 M
-14 AMPKAG
+14 
-20 VSLVVEND
+20 
-28 QQFKDALS
+28 
-36 EVNAGLRVNKQQMQL
+36 
-51 VAEQTREMDDRQAAL
+51 
-66 QQRYEAA
+66 
-73 QQTLQSYRDKVQVLQ
+73 QSYRDKVQVLQ

-104 TMQWRASLIR
+104 TMQWRASLIS
-114 APTEVAKQ
+114 AQTEVAKQ

-223 ASELVDVST
+223 ASELMDVST

-295 ERDALAMDIFGRS
+295 ERDALAMDIFGKS

-323 KELAEQA
+323 EELAEQA

-350 AMQKLDKQG
+350 AMQKLDKKG

-373 ITAFAEALS
+373 ITAFAEALN

-420 SMIGGVMSFMD
+420 SMVGSVMGFMD
-431 PLYRRIMLIVAGITA
+431 PLHRKIMMIVVGITA

-486 ATGTRSARGGMA
+486 ATGTRNARGGMA

>member
-1 MVLNCHRKGDLQM
+1 MSLPR
-14 AMPKAG
+14 AG

-28 QQFKDALS
+28 KAFKDALS
-36 EVNAGLRVNKQQMQL
+36 EVNAGLKVNKQQMQL
-51 VAEQTREMDDRQAAL
+51 VTEQTKEMDDRQAAL
-66 QQRYEAA
+66 KQRCETV
-73 QQTLQSYRDKVQVLQ
+73 QQTLQSYRDKVEVLQ
-88 QAYENSAR
+88 QAYENSAK
-96 REGEASKT
+96 REGEASKV
-104 TMQWRASLIR
+104 TMQWKASLIS
-114 APTEVAKQ
+114 AQTEVAKQ
-122 ESLLRDLSSGQ
+122 ENLLKSLNDQQ
-133 ETARKT
+133 EQTGKT
-139 TASLADVVNGLA
+139 MTSLADVVNGLA
-151 NALGISLPPGLQTAV
+151 NALGITLPPGVQAAV
-166 DKLDGFSASGAA
+166 DKLGQFSASGAA

-187 GALASSTMDMSKTAD
+187 GALAKSTMDMSKTAD

-209 QTGLTTDQLQEFEY
+209 QTSLTTDQLQEFEY

-232 DTLQGSLV
+232 DTLRGSLV

-254 SAAEAFKTLKVKVAD
+254 SAAEAFKKLHVKVSD
-269 SQGHLKNN
+269 SSGKLKDN
-277 YDVFLQTI
+277 YEVFLQTI

-373 ITAFAEALS
+373 ITAFAEALN

-405 VKAIKDLQGPVGTVK
+405 VKAIKELQGPAGTVK
-420 SMIGGVMSFMD
+420 SMIGSVMSYMD
-431 PLYRRIMLIVAGITA
+431 PLYIKIMLIVAGITA

-467 ISSATT
+467 ITSATT
-473 GTMRAANSKVPQY
+473 GTMRTANSKVPQY
-486 ATGTRSARGGMA
+486 ATGTRSAHGGLA

-511 GGEHIYTNGQTRSLL
+511 GGERIYNNSQTRGLL
-526 GGDSI
+526 GGSNI

-542 VKEFNDIVNIARNE
+542 VKEFNDIVAIAKNE
-556 AVSMRQGVTT
+556 AMSMRQGAVT

>member
-1 MVLNCHRKGDLQM
+1 M

-28 QQFKDALS
+28 QQFKAALS

-104 TMQWRASLIR
+104 TMQWRASLIS
-114 APTEVAKQ
+114 AQTEVAKQ
-122 ESLLRDLSSGQ
+122 ESLLRDLSSEQ
-133 ETARKT
+133 ETARKS

-295 ERDALAMDIFGRS
+295 ERDALAMDIFGKS
-308 ATDLNPLIEAGSGRL
+308 ATDLNPLIEAGSGKL

-330 HEVGYVVDNETLQS
+330 REVGYVVDNETLQS

-373 ITAFAEALS
+373 ITAFVDVIT

-391 VISITSIAT
+391 VIAITSIAT
-400 VVLLV
+400 VILLV
-405 VKAIKDLQGPVGTVK
+405 VKAVNELQGPA
-420 SMIGGVMSFMD
+420 GVVSRIIND
-431 PLYRRIMLIVAGITA
+431 SLTPLDMLYIKVLAIVAAVTA
-446 LVAVIAVLIGKGNE
+446 LVAVIAVLIGKGGE
-460 INSAMSG
+460 LTSAMGS
-467 ISSATT
+467 ITSATT
-473 GTMRAANSKVPQY
+473 GTMRSANSTVPRY
-486 ATGTRSARGGMA
+486 ATGTRNARGGMA

-511 GGEHIYTNGQTRSLL
+511 GGERIYTNGQTRSLL

>member
-1 MVLNCHRKGDLQM
+1 MSLPR
-14 AMPKAG
+14 AG

-28 QQFKDALS
+28 KAFKDALS
-36 EVNAGLRVNKQQMQL
+36 EVNAGLKVNKQQMKL
-51 VAEQTREMDDRQAAL
+51 VTEQTKEMDDRQAAL
-66 QQRYEAA
+66 KQRCETV
-73 QQTLQSYRDKVQVLQ
+73 QQTLQSYRDKVEVLQ
-88 QAYENSAR
+88 QAYENSAK
-96 REGEASKT
+96 REGEASKV
-104 TMQWRASLIR
+104 TMQWKASLIS
-114 APTEVAKQ
+114 AQTEVAKQ
-122 ESLLRDLSSGQ
+122 ENLLKSLNDQQ
-133 ETARKT
+133 EQTGKT
-139 TASLADVVNGLA
+139 MTSLADVVNGLA
-151 NALGISLPPGLQTAV
+151 NALGITLPPGVQAAV
-166 DKLDGFSASGAA
+166 DKLGQFSASGAA

-187 GALASSTMDMSKTAD
+187 GALAKSTMDMSKTAD

-209 QTGLTTDQLQEFEY
+209 QTSLTTDQLQEFEY

-232 DTLQGSLV
+232 DTLRGSLV

-254 SAAEAFKTLKVKVAD
+254 SAAEAFKKLHVKVSD
-269 SQGHLKNN
+269 SSGKLKDN
-277 YDVFLQTI
+277 YEVFLKTI

-373 ITAFAEALS
+373 ITAFAEALN

-405 VKAIKDLQGPVGTVK
+405 VKAIKELQGPAGTVK
-420 SMIGGVMSFMD
+420 SMIGSVMSYMD
-431 PLYRRIMLIVAGITA
+431 PLYIKIMLIVAGITA

-473 GTMRAANSKVPQY
+473 GTMRTANSKVPQY
-486 ATGTRSARGGMA
+486 ATGTRSAHGGLA

-511 GGEHIYTNGQTRSLL
+511 GGERIYNNSQTRGLL
-526 GGDSI
+526 GGSNI

-542 VKEFNDIVNIARNE
+542 VKEFNDIVAIAKNE
-556 AVSMRQGVTT
+556 AMSMRQGAVT

>member
-1 MVLNCHRKGDLQM
+1 M

-28 QQFKDALS
+28 QQFKAALS

-51 VAEQTREMDDRQAAL
+51 VTEQTREMDDRQAAL

-104 TMQWRASLIR
+104 TMQWRASLIS
-114 APTEVAKQ
+114 AQTEVAKQ
-122 ESLLRDLSSGQ
+122 ESLLRDLSSEQ
-133 ETARKT
+133 EAARKST
-139 TASLADVVNGLA
+139 TSLADVVNGLA

-295 ERDALAMDIFGRS
+295 ERDALAMDIFGKS
-308 ATDLNPLIEAGSGRL
+308 ATDLNPLIEAGSGKL

-373 ITAFAEALS
+373 ITAFVDVIT

-391 VISITSIAT
+391 VIAITSIAT
-400 VVLLV
+400 VILLV
-405 VKAIKDLQGPVGTVK
+405 VKAVKELSGPVSAVSGLISSAT
-420 SMIGGVMSFMD
+420 SLMD
-431 PLYRRIMLIVAGITA
+431 PLYIKILAIVAAVTA
-446 LVAVIAVLIGKGNE
+446 LVAVIAVLIGKGGE
-460 INSAMSG
+460 LTSAMGS
-467 ISSATT
+467 ITSATT
-473 GTMRAANSKVPQY
+473 GTMRSANSSVPRY
-486 ATGTRSARGGMA
+486 ATGTRNARGGMA

-511 GGEHIYTNGQTRSLL
+511 GGERIYTNGQTRSLL

-556 AVSMRQGVTT
+556 AVSMRQGVTK

>member
-1 MVLNCHRKGDLQM
+1 MSLPR
-14 AMPKAG
+14 AG

-28 QQFKDALS
+28 EAFKDALS
-36 EVNAGLRVNKQQMQL
+36 EVNAGLKVNKQQMQL
-51 VAEQTREMDDRQAAL
+51 VTEQTKEMDDRQAAL
-66 QQRYEAA
+66 KRRCETV
-73 QQTLQSYRDKVQVLQ
+73 QQTLQSYRDKVEVLQ
-88 QAYENSAR
+88 QAYENSAK
-96 REGEASKT
+96 REGEASKV
-104 TMQWRASLIR
+104 TMQWKASLIS
-114 APTEVAKQ
+114 AQTEVAKQ
-122 ESLLRDLSSGQ
+122 ENLLKSLNDQQ
-133 ETARKT
+133 EQTGKT
-139 TASLADVVNGLA
+139 MTSLADVVNGLA
-151 NALGISLPPGLQTAV
+151 NALGITLPPGVQAAV
-166 DKLDGFSASGAA
+166 DKLGQFSASGAA

-187 GALASSTMDMSKTAD
+187 GALAKSTMDMSKTAD

-209 QTGLTTDQLQEFEY
+209 QTSLTTDQLQEFEY

-232 DTLQGSLV
+232 DTLRGSLV

-254 SAAEAFKTLKVKVAD
+254 SAAEAFKKLHVKVSD
-269 SQGHLKNN
+269 SSGKLKDN
-277 YDVFLQTI
+277 YEVFLKTI
-285 DALGKMKNET
+285 DALGKVKNET

-359 DAVKRSFAEALLPI
+359 DAVKRSFAEALLPV
-373 ITAFAEALS
+373 ITAFAEALN

-405 VKAIKDLQGPVGTVK
+405 VKAIKELQGPAGTVK
-420 SMIGGVMSFMD
+420 SMIGSVMSYMD
-431 PLYRRIMLIVAGITA
+431 PLYIKIMRIVAGITA

-473 GTMRAANSKVPQY
+473 GTMRAANSKVPHY
-486 ATGTRSARGGMA
+486 ATGTRSARGGLA
-498 LVGENG
+498 VVGENG
-504 PELVNLR
+504 PELVALR
-511 GGEHIYTNGQTRSLL
+511 GRERIYNSSQTRGML
-526 GGDSI
+526 GGYAI
-531 SIGQITIDAKN
+531 NIGSITIDAKN
-542 VKEFNDIVNIARNE
+542 VKEFNDIVSIAKNE
-556 AVSMRQGVTT
+556 AMSMRQGALT

>member
-1 MVLNCHRKGDLQM
+1 MS
-14 AMPKAG
+14 MPKAG

-28 QQFKDALS
+28 KAFKDALS
-36 EVNAGLRVNKQQMQL
+36 EVNAGLQVNKQQMQL
-51 VAEQTREMDDRQAAL
+51 VTEQTKGLDDTQAAL
-66 QQRYEAA
+66 QQRYAA
-73 QQTLQSYRDKVQVLQ
+73 AEQTLQSYRDKVQVLQ
-88 QAYENSAR
+88 QAYKNSAR
-96 REGEASKT
+96 REGEASQT
-104 TMQWRASLIR
+104 TMKWKASLVS
-114 APTEVAKQ
+114 AQAEVAKQ
-122 ESLLRDLSSGQ
+122 ENLLASMREEQ
-133 ETARKT
+133 ARVNKST
-139 TASLADVVNGLA
+139 VSLADVVNGLA
-151 NALGISLPPGLQTAV
+151 NAFGITLPPGVQSAV
-166 DKLDGFSASGAA
+166 NGLEKFSASGAA
-178 AVTVVGGLV
+178 AVTVIGGMV
-187 GALASSTMDMSKTAD
+187 GALAKSTIDMSKTAD

-209 QTGLTTDQLQEFEY
+209 QTNLSTDQLQEFEY

-232 DTLQGSLV
+232 DTLRSSLV

-246 QTAATGTG
+246 QTAASGTG

-269 SQGHLKNN
+269 SQGHLKDN
-277 YDVFLQTI
+277 YEIFLQTI

-359 DAVKRSFAEALLPI
+359 EAVKRSFAEALLPI
-373 ITAFAEALS
+373 ITAFAEALN

-405 VKAIKDLQGPVGTVK
+405 VKAIKELQGPVGTVK
-420 SMIGGVMSFMD
+420 SMIGDAMSFMD
-431 PLYRRIMLIVAGITA
+431 LLYIKIMLIVAGITA

-460 INSAMSG
+460 INSAMIG

-486 ATGTRSARGGMA
+486 ATGTRSARGGLA
-498 LVGENG
+498 VVGENG
-504 PELVNLR
+504 PELVALR
-511 GGEHIYTNGQTRSLL
+511 GGERIYNSSRTRGML
-526 GGDSI
+526 GGYAI
-531 SIGQITIDAKN
+531 NIGSITIDAKN
-542 VKEFNDIVNIARNE
+542 VKEFNDIVTIAKNE
-556 AVSMRQGVTT
+556 AMSMRQGAVT

>member
-1 MVLNCHRKGDLQM
+1 MS
-14 AMPKAG
+14 MPKAG

-28 QQFKDALS
+28 QQFKAALS

-104 TMQWRASLIR
+104 TMQWRASLIS
-114 APTEVAKQ
+114 AQTEVAKQ
-122 ESLLRDLSSGQ
+122 ESLLRDLRSEQ
-133 ETARKT
+133 ETARKS

-373 ITAFAEALS
+373 ITAFVDVIT

-391 VISITSIAT
+391 VIAITSIAT
-400 VVLLV
+400 VILLV
-405 VKAIKDLQGPVGTVK
+405 VKAVKELSGPVSTV
-420 SMIGGVMSFMD
+420 SELISRATNLMG
-431 PLYRRIMLIVAGITA
+431 PLHIKILAIVAAVTA
-446 LVAVIAVLIGKGNE
+446 LVAVIAVLIGKGGE
-460 INSAMSG
+460 LTSAMGS
-467 ISSATT
+467 ITSATT
-473 GTMRAANSKVPQY
+473 GTMSRANSTVPRY
-486 ATGTRSARGGMA
+486 ATGTRNARGGMA

-511 GGEHIYTNGQTRSLL
+511 GGERIYTNGQTRSLL

>member
-104 TMQWRASLIR
+104 TMQWRASLIS
-114 APTEVAKQ
+114 AQTEVAKQ

-232 DTLQGSLV
+232 DTLRGSLV

-254 SAAEAFKTLKVKVAD
+254 SAAEAFKKLHVKVSD
-269 SQGHLKNN
+269 SSGKLKDN
-277 YDVFLQTI
+277 YEVFLKTI
-285 DALGKMKNET
+285 DALGKVKNET

-323 KELAEQA
+323 EELAEQA
-330 HEVGYVVDNETLQS
+330 HAVGYVVDNETLQS

-373 ITAFAEALS
+373 ITAFAEALN

-405 VKAIKDLQGPVGTVK
+405 VKAIKELQGPAGTVK
-420 SMIGGVMSFMD
+420 SMIGSVMSYMD
-431 PLYRRIMLIVAGITA
+431 PLYIKIMLIVAGITA

-486 ATGTRSARGGMA
+486 ATGTRSARGGLA
-498 LVGENG
+498 VVGENG
-504 PELVNLR
+504 PELVALR
-511 GGEHIYTNGQTRSLL
+511 GGERIYTNGQTRSLL